1 MRAFG
6 VFGMVLSMLFLAFL
20 LFAIGS
26 GGGVSKDEFAPV
38 AYVFA
43 ALAVIM
49 CAATIRARRTSVRL
63 AGAVFGLALL
73 YTVLYTAEW
82 TASENQSSSDRFESR
97 SYHIK
102 TDDWN
107 VVTALPLSVAA
118 IALGW
123 SLSRRQR
130 PSTATATA
138 TAIATQASE

>member
-1 MRAFG
+1 MF
-6 VFGMVLSMLFLAFL
+6 LSVLFLAFL

-38 AYVFA
+38 AYAFA

-49 CAATIRARRTSVRL
+49 CAATVRAHRASTRL

-73 YTVLYTAEW
+73 YTVSYTAEW
-82 TASENQSSSDRFESR
+82 AASGSQSSSERYESR
-97 SYHIK
+97 SYRIK
-102 TDDWN
+102 SDDWN

-118 IALGW
+118 IAVGW

-130 PSTATATA
+130 RWTATAAQT
-138 TAIATQASE
+138 SERPAGGAL